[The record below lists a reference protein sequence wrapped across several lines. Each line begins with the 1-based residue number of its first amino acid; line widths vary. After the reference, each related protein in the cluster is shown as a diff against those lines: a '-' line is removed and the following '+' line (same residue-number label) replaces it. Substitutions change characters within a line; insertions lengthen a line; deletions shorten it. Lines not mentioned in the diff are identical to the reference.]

1 MADSSLALDELVD
14 LKMLPAWANEPAS
27 AERYAHVDGEEQPL
41 RGSERPRYQR
51 GRKGN
56 RPAFKGETRSEK
68 HRRPRSMGKATRGLG
83 RHRENRH
90 PPAEPR
96 PAPKA
101 GVQFIARVPV
111 LENVAAQ
118 IKENTVAYSLFA
130 LARLFLAK
138 PERYQVRLTTMSESP
153 LFQLG
158 ENGAISTDRD
168 FLERNAFRL
177 AQSDF
182 YKTDVTQSDAIK
194 GNFTSVARDRLS
206 GTNLGPTNHHDYQ
219 KRLRGLYE
227 QRFSRRMSFAD
238 YQRQIE
244 IVNDPQLVEQ
254 WKEHARKITTY
265 STLHEETPVSFA
277 TTAETERHFREKY
290 SPDLIRA
297 APELTIDGLTSRRIN
312 DRPLYRLIENEWA
325 RENRSPSRMM
335 QELSA
340 RFRQVGLQVF
350 RQRRGMLFVSPIRPR
365 LLVQENAAVSPS
377 VKSIIEALAGQPIA
391 NRKELADKVLIG
403 LAGEELERAKL
414 TLASDLHWLI
424 GEGHVIEFNDGSL
437 DLPRVKAKQAQKGIV
452 EVAVPAAENSVET
465 NVEVIVSTAESEE
478 QAPAAADASASAA
491 SVCALDQAE
500 IRGS

>member
-1 MADSSLALDELVD
+1 VADSSLALDELVD
-14 LKMLPAWANEPAS
+14 LKMLPAWANEPAP
-27 AERYAHVDGEEQPL
+27 AERYAHVDGEEQPV
-41 RGSERPRYQR
+41 RGSERPRHQR

-56 RPAFKGETRSEK
+56 RPTFKGETRSEK
-68 HRRPRSMGKATRGLG
+68 YRRPRSMGKATRSLG
-83 RHRENRH
+83 RDRENRH
-90 PPAEPR
+90 PRAELR
-96 PAPKA
+96 PEPKA
-101 GVQFIARVPV
+101 GVQFIARVAV
-111 LENVAAQ
+111 LENVIAQ

-138 PERYQVRLTTMSESP
+138 PERYQVHLTTTSESP

-158 ENGAISTDRD
+158 ENGAISADRD

-254 WKEHARKITTY
+254 WKEDARKITTY

-277 TTAETERHFREKY
+277 TAAETERHFREKY
-290 SPDLIRA
+290 SPDLIRI
-297 APELTIDGLTSRRIN
+297 APELTIDGPTSRRIN

-340 RFRQVGLQVF
+340 RFRQAGLQVF

-365 LLVQENAAVSPS
+365 PLVQENAAVSPS
-377 VKSIIEALAGQPIA
+377 VKSIIETLAGQPIA
-391 NRKELADKVLIG
+391 NRKELADKVLTG
-403 LAGEELERAKL
+403 LVGEELERAKL

-452 EVAVPAAENSVET
+452 AVVVPAAENSVET
-465 NVEVIVSTAESEE
+465 KAAVVVSTAESQE
-478 QAPAAADASASAA
+478 QAADASASAA

-500 IRGS
+500 IGGS